1 MRFSD
6 DFGCSLETVMN
17 AKKSEKVKTK
27 CFFDQYII
35 KADKQNKNPAI
46 YDATNTHICRNAIK
60 KMTNAIKGARYIA
73 FLHMIL
79 CSYLWC
85 HL

>member
-27 CFFDQYII
+27 CFFDQY
-35 KADKQNKNPAI
+35 NKGGQA
-46 YDATNTHICRNAIK
+46 K
-60 KMTNAIKGARYIA
+60 
-73 FLHMIL
+73 
-79 CSYLWC
+79 
-85 HL
+85 